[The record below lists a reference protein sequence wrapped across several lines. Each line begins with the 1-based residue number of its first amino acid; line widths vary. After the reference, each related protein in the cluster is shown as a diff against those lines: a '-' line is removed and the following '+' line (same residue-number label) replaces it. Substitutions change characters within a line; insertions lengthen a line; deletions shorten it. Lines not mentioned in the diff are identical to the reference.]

1 MSIDQQIIEAGN
13 YRRGAVWIVFVG
25 MVFFTALTIVGYLWS
40 IFTWDLD
47 RMADIG
53 AGSAVYLGF
62 FFPLLVIS
70 NAALQRRGLGST
82 LWYVVIAGG
91 LIQISAPVFI
101 ALLGGGWDTEVIFP
115 GRTATTWT
123 LRGFI
128 WLALVPGVLMVA
140 GGIYGLVQLTS
151 QKRGRPNGL

>member
-25 MVFFTALTIVGYLWS
+25 MVFFTALTTAGYMWPIL
-40 IFTWDLD
+40 TWNVD
-47 RMADIG
+47 RMANIG

-70 NAALQRRGLGST
+70 NAALRRRGLGST
-82 LWYVVIAGG
+82 LWNVIIVGG
-91 LIQISAPVFI
+91 FIQVSAPVFI

-115 GRTATTWT
+115 GRTATAWT

-140 GGIYGLVQLTS
+140 GGIYGLLVLTS